1 MSIRLKIILVVLP
14 LIISTL
20 VLTSVFS
27 SSSAESGLTQVAID
41 FSFFKMEQ
49 MQQYSESQWN
59 LMVTNGLSE
68 DEEFL
73 IITQNDLEA
82 KARELTKT
90 PNDPEALE
98 GITEWIFALDAQGQ
112 LAMSSLPGASW
123 SEEDATAMADYLAPE
138 SQGWIEYT
146 LQGKDRVAQNFY
158 FAPFDWRVF
167 VSEERSAFF
176 AGVTEIQFTN
186 MVILVISVIF
196 GVIILVVFTA
206 YLTQPIKKMVVTM
219 EDIIRSNDLSQK
231 VDVEYQDE
239 IGTMAHT
246 FNVMLE
252 ELGGAYAQ
260 IKNFALQSVLA
271 KKSEQKI
278 RNIFQKYV
286 PENVINEIFAHP
298 ETMLVGSNRRLA
310 ILFSDIRS
318 FTTISETLPPDEL
331 VKSLNR
337 YFDVMVDIIIQRKGI
352 VDKYIGD
359 AIMAFF
365 GAPVRSEND
374 ALLSVLAGLG
384 MVKALDDFNADQI
397 ERGAVEFKIGVG
409 INFGEVTVGNI
420 GTDKKMDYTVI
431 GDGVNLA
438 SRLEGLTKEY
448 KQTLIFSDSV
458 YQNVAPYI
466 PCRLVDKVQVKGKT
480 EGANIYTATL
490 ELSESQ
496 RHGWALYHSALE
508 EFFQQNFDKA
518 ITFLQEALKI
528 IDEDYLCE
536 LYLMRSHE
544 YKNNPPGPGWDGTT
558 KMTHK

>member
-49 MQQYSESQWN
+49 MQQSSESQWN
-59 LMVTNGLSE
+59 LMVTNGLAE
-68 DEEFL
+68 DEEFRL
-73 IITQNDLEA
+73 IAQKDLES

-90 PNDPEALE
+90 PSNPEEAR
-98 GITEWIFALDAQGQ
+98 GITEWIFALDADGQ
-112 LAMSSLPGASW
+112 LAMSSFPGAAW
-123 SEEDATAMADYLAPE
+123 SQEDAQAMSDFLKPE
-138 SQGWIEYT
+138 SQGWIQFT

-176 AGVTEIQFTN
+176 AGVTEIQITN
-186 MVILVISVIF
+186 LIILVISVIF

-246 FNVMLE
+246 FNLMLE

-260 IKNFALQSVLA
+260 IKNFALRSVLA
-271 KKSEQKI
+271 KKSEQKV

-490 ELSESQ
+490 ELSESERQ
-496 RHGWALYHSALE
+496 GWALYHSALE

-544 YKNNPPGPGWDGTT
+544 YKNNPPGSGWDGTT

>member
-68 DEEFL
+68 DEEFRL
-73 IITQNDLEA
+73 ITQKDLEA

-90 PNDPEALE
+90 PNDPELAE
-98 GITEWIFALDAQGQ
+98 DITEWIFALDEKGE
-112 LAMSSLPGASW
+112 LAMSSLPEQPWTA
-123 SEEDATAMADYLAPE
+123 EDTDSMSDFLAAE
-138 SQGWIEYT
+138 SQGWIQFT
-146 LQGKDRVAQNFY
+146 LQGRERVAQNYY

-186 MVILVISVIF
+186 IVILVVSVIF
-196 GVIILVVFTA
+196 GVIILVVFTT

-271 KKSEQKI
+271 KKSEQKV

-458 YQNVAPYI
+458 YQNVAPFI

-496 RHGWALYHSALE
+496 RQGWALYHSALE

-536 LYLMRSHE
+536 LYLMRSEE
-544 YKNNPPGPGWDGTT
+544 YKHNPPGPGWDGTT

>member
-1 MSIRLKIILVVLP
+1 
-14 LIISTL
+14 
-20 VLTSVFS
+20 
-27 SSSAESGLTQVAID
+27 
-41 FSFFKMEQ
+41 
-49 MQQYSESQWN
+49 
-59 LMVTNGLSE
+59 
-68 DEEFL
+68 
-73 IITQNDLEA
+73 
-82 KARELTKT
+82 
-90 PNDPEALE
+90 
-98 GITEWIFALDAQGQ
+98 
-112 LAMSSLPGASW
+112 
-123 SEEDATAMADYLAPE
+123 
-138 SQGWIEYT
+138 
-146 LQGKDRVAQNFY
+146 
-158 FAPFDWRVF
+158 
-167 VSEERSAFF
+167 
-176 AGVTEIQFTN
+176 
-186 MVILVISVIF
+186 
-196 GVIILVVFTA
+196 
-206 YLTQPIKKMVVTM
+206 
-219 EDIIRSNDLSQK
+219 
-231 VDVEYQDE
+231 
-239 IGTMAHT
+239 
-246 FNVMLE
+246 
-252 ELGGAYAQ
+252 
-260 IKNFALQSVLA
+260 
-271 KKSEQKI
+271 
-278 RNIFQKYV
+278 
-286 PENVINEIFAHP
+286 
-298 ETMLVGSNRRLA
+298 MLVGSNRRLA

-458 YQNVAPYI
+458 YQNVAPFI

-496 RHGWALYHSALE
+496 RQGWALYHSALE

-536 LYLMRSHE
+536 LYLMRSEE
-544 YKNNPPGPGWDGTT
+544 YKHNPPGPGWDGTT

>member
-420 GTDKKMDYTVI
+420 GTDKK
-431 GDGVNLA
+431 
-438 SRLEGLTKEY
+438 
-448 KQTLIFSDSV
+448 
-458 YQNVAPYI
+458 
-466 PCRLVDKVQVKGKT
+466 
-480 EGANIYTATL
+480 
-490 ELSESQ
+490 
-496 RHGWALYHSALE
+496 W
-508 EFFQQNFDKA
+508 
-518 ITFLQEALKI
+518 
-528 IDEDYLCE
+528 
-536 LYLMRSHE
+536 
-544 YKNNPPGPGWDGTT
+544 TT
-558 KMTHK
+558 P

>member
-1 MSIRLKIILVVLP
+1 
-14 LIISTL
+14 
-20 VLTSVFS
+20 
-27 SSSAESGLTQVAID
+27 
-41 FSFFKMEQ
+41 
-49 MQQYSESQWN
+49 
-59 LMVTNGLSE
+59 
-68 DEEFL
+68 
-73 IITQNDLEA
+73 
-82 KARELTKT
+82 
-90 PNDPEALE
+90 
-98 GITEWIFALDAQGQ
+98 
-112 LAMSSLPGASW
+112 
-123 SEEDATAMADYLAPE
+123 LAPE
-138 SQGWIEYT
+138 SQGWIQYT

-490 ELSESQ
+490 ELSESERQ
-496 RHGWALYHSALE
+496 GWALYHSALE